1 MKFHLVLPFLAILV
15 SAPLALGTPPTLPP
29 RVVFFP
35 TGLQFT
41 PLKGIVQ
48 EPRIGVFKFTDASDM
63 RVDIGNAV
71 DVVEWQGP
79 AEFWSLRA
87 GIDFFAYAYVR
98 GSQGLRLQIDAL
110 DGFFGGHVTASR
122 WFKDNG
128 LLQIRLRL
136 LHHSAHLADGHY
148 ENGVPSNMISP
159 IPFTRD
165 FGELTIAHLITGS
178 SLRVRYYS
186 GVSYATLVRPMEIR
200 RLAGIAGAEL
210 SKSVTS
216 FQDRPVNLFVAYGMT
231 LTGTPEYAATNQLQA
246 GIKFGEWYE
255 KGATLY
261 LSYYNGRHMFG
272 EYYNERMTTLG
283 MGFTIDFF

>member
-1 MKFHLVLPFLAILV
+1 MKLILFLALFSIV
-15 SAPLALGTPPTLPP
+15 PHANGSQMNLPSLI
-29 RVVFFP
+29 FFP
-35 TGLQFT
+35 QGLQFV
-41 PLKGIVQ
+41 PLKSNLM
-48 EPRIGVFKFTDASDM
+48 EPRIGVFKFMNTSEM
-63 RVDIGNAV
+63 RVDIGNSV
-71 DVVEWQGP
+71 DVIQWYGP
-79 AEFWSLRA
+79 ADYWTFRA

-110 DGFFGGHVTASR
+110 DGFFGGHVTAER
-122 WFKDNG
+122 AIRDGKMV
-128 LLQIRLRL
+128 QARLRL

-165 FGELTIAHLITGS
+165 FGELTIAHLVAAS
-178 SLRVRYYS
+178 SLRVRYY
-186 GVSYATLVRPMEIR
+186 GGISYATLVRPSEIR
-200 RLAGIAGAEL
+200 RVAGNAGAEV
-210 SKSVTS
+210 SSIVTTL
-216 FQDRPVNLFVAYGMT
+216 QDRPVNLFLAYGMT
-231 LTGTPEYAATNQLQA
+231 MTGTPEYAATNQLQA

-272 EYYNERMTTLG
+272 EYFNERMTTLG